1 MKKQALII
9 VGAGASGIAAA
20 TRLVSKGVEDFI
32 ILEAE
37 DRIGGRIHTIPFGK
51 HKYTLKKKK
60 KVKFSTLNYNTRT
73 YIPRPLSSCSSL
85 FDLWFNYFSRYLHIL
100 FSEGN
105 TFIDIGAQ
113 WVHGQKGNVVY
124 EMAKEFDLVEDDYPD
139 FFQSISVNSS
149 GAPINREHSVQLFE
163 AIKNI
168 LSDENEDITKYN
180 GSLGEYVSE
189 K

>member
-60 KVKFSTLNYNTRT
+60 VKFSTLNYNTRT

-85 FDLWFNYFSRYLHIL
+85 FDL
-100 FSEGN
+100 
-105 TFIDIGAQ
+105 
-113 WVHGQKGNVVY
+113 
-124 EMAKEFDLVEDDYPD
+124 
-139 FFQSISVNSS
+139 
-149 GAPINREHSVQLFE
+149 
-163 AIKNI
+163 
-168 LSDENEDITKYN
+168 
-180 GSLGEYVSE
+180 
-189 K
+189 